1 MIPPKLEDALGLLD
15 MVGTMKRKAYIPK
28 WMVRQYCPQADIVY
42 QIEPDM
48 FSYEILYDSV
58 EKFFRENTN
67 IKKVY
72 MDMSNNVYKD
82 NDDEMELPQMVDHS
96 SYIIKCSFK

>member
-1 MIPPKLEDALGLLD
+1 MNDNMLDLLD

-28 WMVRQYCPQADIVY
+28 WMVRQLCPQAEIVY

-48 FSYEILYDSV
+48 YSFEILYDSV
-58 EKFFRENTN
+58 EKFFRQHTN

-72 MDMSNNVYKD
+72 IDMKNNVYEGED
-82 NDDEMELPQMVDHS
+82 GIMNLPKVVDHTT
-96 SYIIKCSFK
+96 YIIKCSFYK